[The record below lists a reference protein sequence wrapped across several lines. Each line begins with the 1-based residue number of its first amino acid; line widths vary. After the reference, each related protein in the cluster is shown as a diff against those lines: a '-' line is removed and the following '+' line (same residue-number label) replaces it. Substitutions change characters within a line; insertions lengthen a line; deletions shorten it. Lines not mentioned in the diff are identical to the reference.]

1 MGRNL
6 VETVMGAVV
15 LLIAGF
21 FLVFAYD
28 SSDLKPVR
36 GYAVTAKFN
45 SIAGLDPGS
54 DVRVGGVKVGSVVD
68 MRLDPEDY
76 RAVVTLNIIDSVKL
90 PVDTAVSITGDGLLG
105 GKYVDLKPGRSK
117 TMVAVNGQ
125 LAKTKDVVAV
135 EELLAKAIF
144 LLSDEATKSN

>member
-54 DVRVGGVKVGSVVD
+54 DVRIGGVKVGSVVD
-68 MRLDPEDY
+68 MRLDPRDY
-76 RAVVTLNIIDSVKL
+76 QAVVTLHIIDSVKL
-90 PVDTAVSITGDGLLG
+90 PVDTAVSIIGEGLLG
-105 GKYVDLKPGRSK
+105 GKYVDLTPGSSK
-117 TMVAVNGQ
+117 KMIAANGQ
-125 LAKTKDVVAV
+125 FTKTKDVVAI